1 MCQHRVSPPKSHK
14 VRTRWPSYRTS
25 QPGMSSALSEVCRAI
40 DMCTRRTQG
49 RRAQDRASA
58 LGGNWKH
65 DMPPTQQHLGPSRKR
80 IHAWKSGYALI
91 ARPCISMATTTRR
104 HQRRLPRYLR
114 TPSRRAPTCI
124 VRLLIIGH
132 YRWLRPSKLPL
143 CQARSPSCAP
153 RPSQSNKSRRCA
165 LLLVSSQRG
174 R

>member
-91 ARPCISMATTTRR
+91 ARPPINMATTRRR
-104 HQRRLPRYLR
+104 HQRRLPTNSIETR
-114 TPSRRAPTCI
+114 SNNC
-124 VRLLIIGH
+124 
-132 YRWLRPSKLPL
+132 LPIATR
-143 CQARSPSCAP
+143 QSSCAADGW
-153 RPSQSNKSRRCA
+153 RRGHCFDN
-165 LLLVSSQRG
+165 QG
-174 R
+174 QTWFC